1 MEQFILFE
9 ANKQKIALP
18 IQVVER
24 IIEFDKGIAI
34 PDTSDYLMGLHRY
47 NDENLV
53 LIDMNMR
60 LFKTPI
66 QATEDSKIIVVDWK
80 DKKLGLA
87 VDQVTTVQRFES
99 NPNQKQSDE
108 NKTKYIVET
117 FQFNDEIIL
126 HLDVEQ
132 LFQDEAS
139 NEIMIVLAK

>member
-139 NEIMIVLAK
+139 SEIMIVLAK

>member
-99 NPNQKQSDE
+99 NPDQKQSDE

-117 FQFNDEIIL
+117 FQLNDEIIL

>member
-117 FQFNDEIIL
+117 FQLNDEIIL

>member
-9 ANKQKIALP
+9 ANTQKIALP

-99 NPNQKQSDE
+99 NPDQKQSDE

>member
-87 VDQVTTVQRFES
+87 VDQVTTVQRFKS

>member
-9 ANKQKIALP
+9 ANTQKIALP

-99 NPNQKQSDE
+99 NPDQKQSDE

-117 FQFNDEIIL
+117 FQLNDEIIL

>member
-99 NPNQKQSDE
+99 NPDQKQSDE

>member
-9 ANKQKIALP
+9 ANTQKIALP

-117 FQFNDEIIL
+117 FQLNDEIIL

>member
-99 NPNQKQSDE
+99 NPDQKQSEE

-117 FQFNDEIIL
+117 FQLNDEIIL

>member
-99 NPNQKQSDE
+99 NPDQKQSDE

-117 FQFNDEIIL
+117 FQLNNEIIL
-126 HLDVEQ
+126 HLEVEQ

-139 NEIMIVLAK
+139 NEIMLVLAK

>member
-99 NPNQKQSDE
+99 NPDQKQSDE

-117 FQFNDEIIL
+117 FQLNDEIIL
-126 HLDVEQ
+126 HLEVEQ

>member
-9 ANKQKIALP
+9 ANTQKIALP